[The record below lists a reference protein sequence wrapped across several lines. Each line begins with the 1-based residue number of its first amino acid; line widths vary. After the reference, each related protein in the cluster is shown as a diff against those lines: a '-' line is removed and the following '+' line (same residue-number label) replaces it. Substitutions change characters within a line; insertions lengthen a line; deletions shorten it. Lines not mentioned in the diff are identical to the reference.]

1 METVLIALLIILTT
15 FIILLY
21 KTNRK
26 WGLSVFFLCII
37 IFCFGFYQS
46 SKEEPIHST
55 NSAEVMV
62 NRITTEGTASILDQ
76 KSNLLD
82 VPVVPQLPELP
93 RGCEVTSLAML
104 LAHAGVIVDKMELAF
119 KIKKDATP
127 YKEKDGKIYYGH
139 PNNGFIG
146 DMYNRKN
153 PGLGVYHKPVFELAE
168 QYMPGRMLDL
178 TGQEFFT
185 IEKHVS
191 NGYPVWVIINTKY
204 NRLPESAFV
213 TWHTPEGPTKITYH
227 EHAAVITGFDTNYVY
242 VNDPLTVEKNKKI
255 PKEAFIKAWVQMGRQ
270 AITYTE

>member
-1 METVLIALLIILTT
+1 METVLIVLLMILTG

-21 KTNRK
+21 RTNRK
-26 WGLSVFFLCII
+26 WSLSVFFLCII
-37 IFCFGFYQS
+37 VFCFGFYQS
-46 SKEEPIHST
+46 NKEQQIPS
-55 NSAEVMV
+55 EVMV
-62 NRITTEGTASILDQ
+62 DHVTVADDRAPSILNQ
-76 KSNLLD
+76 KSSLID
-82 VPVVPQLPELP
+82 VPIISQLPELP

-119 KIKKDATP
+119 KIKKDDTP
-127 YKEKDGKIYYGH
+127 YEEKDGKIYYGH

-153 PGLGVYHKPVFELAE
+153 PGLGVYHKPIFELAE

-178 TGQEFFT
+178 TGEEFFT
-185 IEKHVS
+185 IEKHVA

-204 NRLPESAFV
+204 NRLPDSAFI

-227 EHAAVITGFDTNYVY
+227 EHAAVITGFDANYVY

-255 PKEAFIKAWVQMGRQ
+255 PKEAFISAWVQMGRQ